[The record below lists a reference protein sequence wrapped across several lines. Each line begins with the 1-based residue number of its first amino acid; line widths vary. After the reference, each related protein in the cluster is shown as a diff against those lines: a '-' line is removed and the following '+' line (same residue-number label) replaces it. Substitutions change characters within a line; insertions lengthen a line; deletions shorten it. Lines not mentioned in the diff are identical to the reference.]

1 MFHIDFK
8 FSQAHLI
15 VPRII
20 GWILAILLVAIII
33 RNIVKSIKNKK
44 PLFKDFRFFVKDWDK
59 VRLIGYFVLLV
70 LYPLAMQAIHFLP
83 ASIIFM
89 FLFNVL
95 FNGVEHVKGF
105 VAAIKAKEGWSNP
118 SFRSI
123 IVSLIV
129 SVVSS
134 VLIWLIFGTLF
145 NITLP

>member
-15 VPRII
+15 VPKII

-33 RNIVKSIKNKK
+33 RNVVKDIKNKK
-44 PLFKDFRFFVKDWDK
+44 RPFEGFRFFVKDWDK

-145 NITLP
+145 KITLP